1 MLDLNDR
8 SEICLNKNFNS
19 LVIENGGGL
28 RMFPLMREMLG
39 ILLIRQES
47 FGLAKEV
54 VRPF

>member
-8 SEICLNKNFNS
+8 SGICLNKNFNS
-19 LVIENGGGL
+19 LVIENEGSL
-28 RMFPLMREMLG
+28 RMFSLMREMLG